1 VVDPPVGQGHRRQ
14 PHGLRGL
21 TVPRGRH
28 GRARYGRWRG
38 GPDPLAPP
46 YDLGSAVDEI
56 GDQVLAGSSV
66 REALRDLLRRGMD
79 GRQGLDD
86 LRRSVRDR
94 LKQAR
99 KAGRMDGTLEQVREL
114 LDRALEAERRELFPD
129 PDDAARLAEAE
140 LDALPEDTAGAVRAL
155 KDKQWRSEEARAAYQ
170 EIQDLLQKEVLD
182 SQFQHMKSALQQMN
196 AAGEDGTQAVKDM
209 VADLSALLDA
219 HNRGEDTDQQFAE
232 FMGEHG
238 QFFPDDPQTVDE
250 LVDSLA
256 RRAAAQERMMAG
268 LSPEQR
274 AELSDLM
281 GQAMQDMGLASEM
294 AHLNDA
300 LRQARPDLPWGQRG
314 QVPDGEQGL
323 GMGDATTAVAEL
335 ADLEALNNQ
344 LSQGYAGA
352 SLADVDEELLE
363 QALGRPAVDDLAAL
377 RQMERELERQ
387 GHLSRT
393 EGKLELSPKAVR
405 RLGATA
411 LRRVF
416 AQLDATGRGDHD
428 VADAGATGEL
438 TGASREWRFGDEQ
451 PLDVVK
457 TVRNAVLRS
466 AGTPRAEDQRAVQIA
481 VEDFEVVETE
491 RRTGAAVALLV
502 DLSYSMALRG
512 TWGAAKSTA
521 MALHSLVTTRFPQDA
536 IEIIGFSSTAQ
547 VLRPEALAELSVDTL
562 QGTNLQHGLMLA
574 RRFLARHH
582 DAEPVVLVVTDGEP
596 TAHLEADGTPF
607 FCWPPMPMTIA
618 KTVAEVERV
627 ARSGATMN
635 VFALDPE
642 PSLVHFVEDIAQRAG
657 GRVFL
662 PDSERLGEYVVSDY
676 LRARRGRRAR

>member
-1 VVDPPVGQGHRRQ
+1 MAGARR
-14 PHGLRGL
+14 
-21 TVPRGRH
+21 PRGY
-28 GRARYGRWRG
+28 RYGKWTG

-46 YDLGSAVDEI
+46 YDVAAAVDEI
-56 GDQVLAGSSV
+56 GDQVLAGAGV
-66 REALRDLLRRGMD
+66 REAMRDLLRRGVD
-79 GRQGLDD
+79 GRRGLDQ
-86 LRRSVRDR
+86 LRRNVRDR

-99 KAGRMDGTLEQVREL
+99 KAGRMDGTLEEVREL
-114 LDRALEAERRELFPD
+114 LDRAVEAERAALFPD
-129 PDDAARLAEAE
+129 PDDAARLAEHE
-140 LDALPEDTAGAVRAL
+140 LDALPQDTAGAVRAL
-155 KDKQWRSEEARAAYQ
+155 KDHPWRSPEAAQAYQ
-170 EIQDLLQKEVLD
+170 QIQDLLRQEVLD
-182 SQFQHMKSALQQMN
+182 SSFQGMKQALQQM
-196 AAGEDGTQAVKDM
+196 ADGDGAGMQAVKDM
-209 VADLSALLDA
+209 VADLSALVDA
-219 HNRGEDTDQQFAE
+219 HNRGEDTDQQFAD
-232 FMGEHG
+232 FMGKHG
-238 QFFPDDPQTVDE
+238 EFFPDSPESVEE
-250 LVDSLA
+250 LIDSLA
-256 RRAAAQERMMAG
+256 RRAAAQQRMMAG

-281 GQAMQDMGLASEM
+281 SQAMGDLGLQSEM

-300 LRQARPDLPWGQRG
+300 LRQARPDLPWGQG
-314 QVPDGEQGL
+314 GPVPDGEQGL
-323 GMGDATTAVAEL
+323 GMGDATSAVAEL
-335 ADLEALNNQ
+335 ADLEALSQQ

-363 QALGRPAVDDLAAL
+363 QALGRSAVDDLAAL
-377 RQMERELERQ
+377 RRLERELERQ
-387 GHLSRT
+387 GYLNRS

-416 AQLDATGRGDHD
+416 AKLASTGRGEHD

-451 PLDVVK
+451 PLDVVR

-466 AGTPRAEDQRAVQIA
+466 AGAPRPDGQRKVQIA

-512 TWGAAKSTA
+512 TWGDAKSTA

-547 VLRPEALAELSVDTL
+547 VLRPEELAELSVDTL

-574 RRFLARHH
+574 RRFLARHR

-596 TAHLEADGTPF
+596 TAHLEDDGTPY
-607 FCWPPMPMTIA
+607 FCWPPMPETIA
-618 KTVAEVERV
+618 RTVAEVEKV

-642 PSLVHFVEDIAQRAG
+642 PGLVEFVHDITARAG
-657 GRVFL
+657 GRVFQ
-662 PDSERLGEYVVSDY
+662 PSSDRLGEYVVADY
-676 LRARRGRRAR
+676 LRARRGRRGR

>member
-1 VVDPPVGQGHRRQ
+1 VAR
-14 PHGLRGL
+14 
-21 TVPRGRH
+21 PRPGK
-28 GRARYGRWRG
+28 GYRYGRWRG

-56 GDQVLAGSSV
+56 GDSVLGGSGV
-66 REALRDLLRRGMD
+66 REALRELLRRGMD
-79 GRQGLDD
+79 GRRGLDE
-86 LRRSVRDR
+86 LRRSVRER
-94 LKQAR
+94 LRQAR
-99 KAGRMDGTLEQVREL
+99 TAGRMDGTLQEVREL
-114 LDRALEAERRELFPD
+114 LDRALEAERRALFPD

-140 LDALPEDTAGAVRAL
+140 LDALPQDTAGAVRAL
-155 KDKQWRSEEARAAYQ
+155 KDYPFRSPEAREAYDR
-170 EIQDLLQKEVLD
+170 IQDLLRREVLD
-182 SQFQHMKSALQQMN
+182 SSFANMKQALEN
-196 AAGEDGTQAVKDM
+196 ASEQDMQAVKDM
-209 VADLSALLDA
+209 VADLSRLVDA
-219 HNRGEDTDQQFAE
+219 HNRGEDTDEQFRD
-232 FMGEHG
+232 FMDKHG
-238 QFFPDDPQTVDE
+238 QFFPDDPQSVEE
-250 LVDSLA
+250 LIDSLA

-281 GQAMQDMGLASEM
+281 AQTMSDMGLASEM
-294 AHLNDA
+294 AHLQDA

-335 ADLEALNNQ
+335 ADLEALSNQ

-363 QALGRPAVDDLAAL
+363 QALGREAVDDLAAL

-387 GHLSRT
+387 GYLNRSD
-393 EGKLELSPKAVR
+393 GKLELSPKAVR

-416 AQLDATGRGDHD
+416 AKLDAAGRGEHD
-428 VADAGATGEL
+428 VADAGAAGEL
-438 TGASREWRFGDEQ
+438 TGSSREWQFGDEQ
-451 PLDVVK
+451 PLDVVR
-457 TVRNAVLRS
+457 TVRNAVLRT
-466 AGTPRAEDQRAVQIA
+466 AGGPHADGDRKVRIA

-536 IEIIGFSSTAQ
+536 IQIIGFSSTAQ
-547 VLRPEALAELSVDTL
+547 VLKPETLAELSVDTL

-574 RRFLARHH
+574 RRFLARHR

-596 TAHLEADGTPF
+596 TAHLEEDGTPY
-607 FCWPPMPMTIA
+607 FCWPPMPETIA

-627 ARSGATMN
+627 ARSGATLN

-642 PSLVHFVEDIAQRAG
+642 PSLVHFVHDITARAG
-657 GRVFL
+657 GRVFT
-662 PDSERLGEYVVSDY
+662 PDSDRLGEYVVADY
-676 LRARRGRRAR
+676 LRTRRGRRAR

>member
-1 VVDPPVGQGHRRQ
+1 MPQR
-14 PHGLRGL
+14 
-21 TVPRGRH
+21 RH
-28 GRARYGRWRG
+28 GGYRYGKWHG

-46 YDLGSAVDEI
+46 YDVAAAVDEI
-56 GDQVLAGSSV
+56 GDQVLAGSGV
-66 REALRDLLRRGMD
+66 REAMRDLLRRGVD
-79 GRQGLDD
+79 GRRGLDQ
-86 LRRSVRDR
+86 LRRTVRDR
-94 LKQAR
+94 LRQAR
-99 KAGRMDGTLEQVREL
+99 EAGRMDGTLEQVREL
-114 LDRALEAERRELFPD
+114 LDRAVEAERTALFPD

-155 KDKQWRSEEARAAYQ
+155 KDRAWRSPGGAQAYREIEE
-170 EIQDLLQKEVLD
+170 LLRQEVLD
-182 SQFQHMKSALQQMN
+182 SSFQGMKQALQQMQDGD
-196 AAGEDGTQAVKDM
+196 GEAMQAVKDM
-209 VADLSALLDA
+209 VADLSALVDA
-219 HNRGEDTDQQFAE
+219 HNRGEDTDQQFAD
-232 FMGEHG
+232 FMDRHG
-238 QFFPDDPQTVDE
+238 QFFPDDPQTVEE
-250 LVDSLA
+250 LIDSLA

-268 LSPEQR
+268 LSAEQR
-274 AELSDLM
+274 AELQDLM
-281 GQAMQDMGLASEM
+281 GQAMGDLGLQSEM
-294 AHLNDA
+294 AHLSDA

-314 QVPDGEQGL
+314 PVPDGDQPL

-335 ADLEALNNQ
+335 ADLEALSQQ

-363 QALGRPAVDDLAAL
+363 QALGRSAVDDLAAL
-377 RQMERELERQ
+377 RRLERELERQ
-387 GHLSRT
+387 GWLDRS
-393 EGKLELSPKAVR
+393 EGALQLSPKAVR

-416 AQLDATGRGDHD
+416 AKLSATGRGEHD
-428 VADAGATGEL
+428 VADAGAAGEL

-451 PLDVVK
+451 PLDVVR

-466 AGTPRAEDQRAVQIA
+466 AGSPREEGVRRVQIA

-521 MALHSLVTTRFPQDA
+521 MALHSLVTTQFPQDA

-547 VLRPEALAELSVDTL
+547 VLRPETLAELSVDTL

-574 RRFLARHH
+574 RRFLARHR

-596 TAHLEADGTPF
+596 TAHLEDDGTPY
-607 FCWPPMPMTIA
+607 FCWPPMPETIA
-618 KTVAEVERV
+618 RTVAEVERV
-627 ARSGATMN
+627 ARAGATLN

-642 PSLVHFVEDIAQRAG
+642 PGLVEFVHDITARAG
-657 GRVFL
+657 GRVFQ
-662 PDSERLGEYVVSDY
+662 PDSDRLGEYVVADY
-676 LRARRGRRAR
+676 LRARRGRRSR

>member
-1 VVDPPVGQGHRRQ
+1 MPRRPGRGH
-14 PHGLRGL
+14 
-21 TVPRGRH
+21 
-28 GRARYGRWRG
+28 RYGRWRG

-56 GDQVLAGSSV
+56 GDSVLGGSGV
-66 REALRDLLRRGMD
+66 REALRELLRRGMD
-79 GRQGLDD
+79 GRRGLDE

-94 LKQAR
+94 LRQAR
-99 KAGRMDGTLEQVREL
+99 SAGRMDGTLQEVREL
-114 LDRALEAERRELFPD
+114 LDRALDAERRELFPD
-129 PDDAARLAEAE
+129 PDDGARLAEAE

-155 KDKQWRSEEARAAYQ
+155 KDYPFRSGEARQAYEQ
-170 EIQDLLQKEVLD
+170 IQDLLRREVLD
-182 SQFQHMKSALQQMN
+182 SSFANMKQALEN
-196 AAGEDGTQAVKDM
+196 ATEQDVQAVRDM
-209 VADLSALLDA
+209 VADLSRLVDA
-219 HNRGEDTDQQFAE
+219 HNRGEDTDEQFRE
-232 FMGEHG
+232 FMEQHG
-238 QFFPDDPQTVDE
+238 QFFPDDPQSVDE
-250 LVDSLA
+250 LIDSLA

-274 AELSDLM
+274 AELADLM
-281 GQAMQDMGLASEM
+281 AQTMSDMGLASEM
-294 AHLNDA
+294 AHLQDA

-314 QVPDGEQGL
+314 QVPDGEQALGL
-323 GMGDATTAVAEL
+323 GDATSAVAEL
-335 ADLEALNNQ
+335 ADLEALSNQ

-363 QALGRPAVDDLAAL
+363 QALGREAVDDLAAL

-387 GHLSRT
+387 GHLVRRD
-393 EGKLELSPKAVR
+393 GKLELSPKAVR

-416 AQLDATGRGDHD
+416 AKLDATGRGEHD
-428 VADAGATGEL
+428 VADAGAAGEL
-438 TGASREWRFGDEQ
+438 TGGSREWRFGDEQ
-451 PLDVVK
+451 PLDVVR
-457 TVRNAVLRS
+457 TVRNAVLRT
-466 AGTPRAEDQRAVQIA
+466 AGEPRGERRVRIA

-536 IEIIGFSSTAQ
+536 IQIIGFSSTAQ
-547 VLRPEALAELSVDTL
+547 VLRPETLAELSVDTL

-574 RRFLARHH
+574 RRFLAQHR

-596 TAHLEADGTPF
+596 TAHLEEDGTPY
-607 FCWPPMPMTIA
+607 FCWPPMPETIA

-627 ARSGATMN
+627 ARSGATLN

-642 PSLVHFVEDIAQRAG
+642 PGLVHFVHDITARAG
-657 GRVFL
+657 GRVFT
-662 PDSERLGEYVVSDY
+662 PDSDRLGEYVVADY
-676 LRARRGRRAR
+676 LRSRRGRRSR

>member
-1 VVDPPVGQGHRRQ
+1 MPSRRGRGHR
-14 PHGLRGL
+14 
-21 TVPRGRH
+21 
-28 GRARYGRWRG
+28 YSRWHG

-56 GDQVLAGSSV
+56 GDSVLGGSGV
-66 REALRDLLRRGMD
+66 REALRELLRRGMD
-79 GRQGLDD
+79 GRRGMDE

-94 LKQAR
+94 LRQAR
-99 KAGRMDGTLEQVREL
+99 QAGRMDGTLQEVREL

-129 PDDAARLAEAE
+129 PDDGARLAEAE

-155 KDKQWRSEEARAAYQ
+155 KDYGWRSDEARQAYEQ
-170 EIQDLLQKEVLD
+170 IQDLLRREVLD
-182 SQFQHMKSALQQMN
+182 SSFASMKQALQN
-196 AAGEDGTQAVKDM
+196 ATEQDMQAVKDM
-209 VADLSALLDA
+209 VADLSQLIDA
-219 HNRGEDTDQQFAE
+219 HNRGEDTDEQFAD
-232 FMGEHG
+232 FMDKHG
-238 QFFPDDPQTVDE
+238 QFFPDDPQSIDE
-250 LVDSLA
+250 LIDSLA

-268 LSPEQR
+268 LSADQR
-274 AELSDLM
+274 AELSELM
-281 GQAMQDMGLASEM
+281 AQTMADMGLASEM
-294 AHLNDA
+294 AHLQDA

-323 GMGDATTAVAEL
+323 GLGDATSAVAEL
-335 ADLEALNNQ
+335 ADLEALSNQ

-363 QALGRPAVDDLAAL
+363 RALGRPAVDDLAAL
-377 RQMERELERQ
+377 RQLERELERQ
-387 GHLSRT
+387 GYLNRSDGR
-393 EGKLELSPKAVR
+393 LELSPKAVR

-416 AQLDATGRGDHD
+416 AKLDATGRGEHD
-428 VADAGATGEL
+428 VADAGAAGEL
-438 TGASREWRFGDEQ
+438 TGSSREWRFGDEQ
-451 PLDVVK
+451 PLDVVR
-457 TVRNAVLRS
+457 TVKNAVLRT
-466 AGTPRAEDQRAVQIA
+466 AHEPRREGERQVRIA

-536 IEIIGFSSTAQ
+536 IQIIGFSSTAQ
-547 VLRPEALAELSVDTL
+547 VLRPETLAELSVDTL
-562 QGTNLQHGLMLA
+562 QGTNLQHGLILA
-574 RRFLARHH
+574 RRFLARHR

-596 TAHLEADGTPF
+596 TAHLEDDGTPF
-607 FCWPPMPMTIA
+607 FCWPPMPETIA
-618 KTVAEVERV
+618 RTVAEVERV

-642 PSLVHFVEDIAQRAG
+642 PGLVHFVHDITQRAG
-657 GRVFL
+657 GRVFT
-662 PDSERLGEYVVSDY
+662 PDSERLGEYVVADY
-676 LRARRGRRAR
+676 LRTRRGRRAR

>member
-1 VVDPPVGQGHRRQ
+1 VVRR
-14 PHGLRGL
+14 PGKGY
-21 TVPRGRH
+21 
-28 GRARYGRWRG
+28 RYGRWRG

-56 GDQVLAGSSV
+56 GDSVLGGSGV
-66 REALRDLLRRGMD
+66 REALRELLRRGMD
-79 GRQGLDD
+79 GRRGLDE
-86 LRRSVRDR
+86 LRRSVRER
-94 LKQAR
+94 LRQAR
-99 KAGRMDGTLEQVREL
+99 NAGRMDGTLQEVREL
-114 LDRALEAERRELFPD
+114 LDRAVEAERRELFPD
-129 PDDAARLAEAE
+129 PDDMARLAEAE

-155 KDKQWRSEEARAAYQ
+155 KEYDWRSAEARQAYEQ
-170 EIQDLLQKEVLD
+170 IQDLLRREVLD
-182 SQFQHMKSALQQMN
+182 SSFASMKQALEN
-196 AAGEDGTQAVKDM
+196 ATEGDVQAVKDM
-209 VADLSALLDA
+209 VADLSQLIDA
-219 HNRGEDTDQQFAE
+219 HNRGEDTDEQFQE
-232 FMGEHG
+232 FMEKHG
-238 QFFPDDPQTVDE
+238 QFFPDDPQSVEE
-250 LVDSLA
+250 LIDSLA

-274 AELSDLM
+274 AELADLM
-281 GQAMQDMGLASEM
+281 AQTMQDMGLASEM
-294 AHLNDA
+294 AHLQDA

-314 QVPDGEQGL
+314 QVPDGEQSL
-323 GMGDATTAVAEL
+323 GMGDATSAVAEL
-335 ADLEALNNQ
+335 ADLEALSNQ

-363 QALGRPAVDDLAAL
+363 RALGRPAVDDLAAL

-387 GHLSRT
+387 GYLNRSD
-393 EGKLELSPKAVR
+393 GKLELSPKAVR

-416 AQLDATGRGDHD
+416 AQLDATGRGEHD
-428 VADAGATGEL
+428 VADAGAAGEL
-438 TGASREWRFGDEQ
+438 TGSSREWRFGDEQ
-451 PLDVVK
+451 PLDVVR
-457 TVRNAVLRS
+457 TVKNAVLRT
-466 AGTPRAEDQRAVQIA
+466 AHEPRAEHDRHVRIA

-536 IEIIGFSSTAQ
+536 IQIIGFSSTAQ
-547 VLRPEALAELSVDTL
+547 VLRPETLAELSVDTL

-574 RRFLARHH
+574 RRFLARHR

-596 TAHLEADGTPF
+596 TAHLEDDGTPF
-607 FCWPPMPMTIA
+607 FCWPPMPETIA
-618 KTVAEVERV
+618 RTVAEVERV

-642 PSLVHFVEDIAQRAG
+642 PGLVHFVHDITQRAG
-657 GRVFL
+657 GRVFT
-662 PDSERLGEYVVSDY
+662 PDSERLGEYVVADY
-676 LRARRGRRAR
+676 LRTRRGRRAR